1 MSRATSDSQSGSDV
15 GTIGGRDTADGG
27 VTERGAANRGTAD
40 HAAKRGTSKIGAARG
55 GRGVVRGQVGWKDTL
70 RALPWLAPALI
81 LIVGVVFFPAGLMFF
96 NSTRDLAISGL
107 DKGSVGFA
115 NYAEVFGFSQ
125 FWPIIFRT
133 FVWVVAAVGLTV
145 VISLGLAQV
154 LNKAFPGRQLV
165 RMAVIIPWAASVV
178 MTTMVFYY
186 GLEPYFGVINK
197 FLVDVGFIENST
209 GYGWTKNP
217 TTGFI
222 WSIVIAIFV
231 SLPFTTYT
239 LLAGLATVPVDTV
252 EAAKMDGAGPIRTYF
267 AVVLPQLRGA
277 LSVAVLI
284 NIINVFNSLPILK
297 VMTGSIPGY
306 GADTIMTLIF
316 KYIELHRK
324 VDVAS
329 ALSVIAFLIVIVVV
343 IVYVKVVKPMR
354 EV

>member
-1 MSRATSDSQSGSDV
+1 MSRETTASSHNDSSVGSGV
-15 GTIGGRDTADGG
+15 GSSVNSG
-27 VTERGAANRGTAD
+27 V
-40 HAAKRGTSKIGAARG
+40 I
-55 GRGVVRGQVGWKDTL
+55 RGQVSWKDTL
-70 RALPWLAPALI
+70 RALPWLAPALV

-96 NSTRDLAISGL
+96 NSTRELAISGL
-107 DKGSVGFA
+107 DKGSVGFD
-115 NYAEVFGFSQ
+115 NYAEVFGFAQ
-125 FWPIIFRT
+125 FWPILMRT
-133 FVWVVAAVGLTV
+133 VVWVVAVVALTV
-145 VISLGLAQV
+145 TISLGLAQV

-197 FLVDVGFIENST
+197 FFVDVGFIDNPS

-217 TTGFI
+217 TTGFL

-239 LLAGLATVPVDTV
+239 LLAGLATVPTDTI
-252 EAAKMDGAGPIRTYF
+252 EAARMDGASRFRTYY
-267 AVVLPQLRGA
+267 AVILPQLRGA